1 MLLRC
6 AFAASAGALALLAVD
21 CKCSSG
27 VTASVTS
34 ATPASSVAPLQ
45 ELARSVAA
53 SARARR
59 KSVGELVAPPLTPPA
74 DAENGPEGLRY
85 KIVELGVG
93 EPLRDNDVLQAEYSV
108 WTPSGALAFSTYQ
121 GKGPAGATAAFVPRP
136 LLAVAAKL
144 PAGSK
149 AWFWLPPP
157 LVHTI
162 REQHPNF
169 PIPDSAL
176 VVEYEPVEVGH
187 RTPAPPA
194 SAENA
199 DARAPTRFPPPDA
212 AGPPKDARVSASG
225 LHFVVLRPGTGSAK
239 AKPDD
244 KLSLRLTLWPVL
256 GLVVDNPLFA
266 EKPSATTLARAPAGL
281 ASVLQTL
288 TLGSVVRVWLPPGKA
303 EQVGPV
309 PAGREAVLDIMLEQL
324 E

>member
-1 MLLRC
+1 
-6 AFAASAGALALLAVD
+6 
-21 CKCSSG
+21 
-27 VTASVTS
+27 
-34 ATPASSVAPLQ
+34 
-45 ELARSVAA
+45 
-53 SARARR
+53 
-59 KSVGELVAPPLTPPA
+59 
-74 DAENGPEGLRY
+74 
-85 KIVELGVG
+85 
-93 EPLRDNDVLQAEYSV
+93 
-108 WTPSGALAFSTYQ
+108 
-121 GKGPAGATAAFVPRP
+121 
-136 LLAVAAKL
+136 LAVAAKL

-176 VVEYEPVEVGH
+176 VLEYEPVEVGH

-194 SAENA
+194 SAQEA
-199 DARAPTRFPPPDA
+199 AARAPTRFPPPDA

-266 EKPSATTLARAPAGL
+266 ERPSATTLARAPAGL

-288 TLGSVVRVWLPPGKA
+288 TVGSVVRVWLPPGKA

-309 PAGREAVLDIMLEQL
+309 PAGREAVLDIVLEQL